1 MTGMTERTRRPLLAL
16 YAADAV
22 SLVGNVAALV
32 AIPWFVLQ
40 ETGRPSLAGLV
51 GFFTF
56 LPPIVAGL
64 LGGALVDRLGFR
76 TASVLSDVSSAVA
89 VAALPLLHLTVGLD
103 LPVLYALVFVGAL
116 LDAPGATARRALLP
130 DVAELAGMRIER
142 ATGIREGIQRGSVLV
157 GAPLAG
163 VLVAAFGA
171 VEMLWLNAGSFL
183 VSAALIGAAVPA
195 AVRHEAAEDA
205 GRYFAQLASGL
216 RFVYRDRLVR
226 AVLLTV
232 LLTNFLD
239 APLTPVLMPVFVS
252 EAFGSPIS
260 LGLILGTFGGFA
272 LLSSLV
278 FVAVG
283 HRLPRR
289 KTFVLA
295 FMAASLPYVA
305 LSTLPSLPVTLVIA
319 AAWGL
324 AAGPLNP
331 ILGVVAYERVPPH
344 LRGRV
349 FGVGMAGSYAAI
361 PLGAL
366 LGGIV
371 VEAIGIQVTL
381 LGIGLCY
388 LAVTGYGLV
397 NPAFREMDAGDG
409 ARPTSSPGRAA

>member
-1 MTGMTERTRRPLLAL
+1 MPERTRKPLLAL
-16 YAADAV
+16 LAADAV

-40 ETGRPSLAGLV
+40 ETGRPALAGLV

-76 TASVLSDVSSAVA
+76 SASVLSDVSSAVA
-89 VAALPLLHLTVGLD
+89 VAAIPLLHATIGLA
-103 LPVLYALVFVGAL
+103 LPVLYALVFLGAL
-116 LDAPGATARRALLP
+116 LDAPGATARRSLLP

-142 ATGIREGIQRGSVLV
+142 ATGIREGIQRGSVMV

-163 VLVAAFGA
+163 VLVAVLGA
-171 VEMLWLNAGSFL
+171 VNVLWLNAGSFL
-183 VSAALIGAAVPA
+183 VSAALIAAAVPA
-195 AVRHEAAEDA
+195 AARHEGEDDV
-205 GRYFAQLASGL
+205 GPYLTRLRSGL

-226 AVLLTV
+226 AVLLMV

-239 APLTPVLMPVFVS
+239 APLTPVLMPVFAD
-252 EAFGSPIS
+252 EAFGSPVS
-260 LGLILGTFGGFA
+260 LGVILGTFGGFA
-272 LLSSLV
+272 LVSSLL
-278 FVAVG
+278 FGAIG

-289 KTFVLA
+289 RTFVVA
-295 FMAASLPYVA
+295 FLAASLPYLA

-319 AAWGL
+319 AWWGL

-331 ILGVVAYERVPPH
+331 ILAVVAYERVPPH
-344 LRGRV
+344 MRGRV

-371 VEAIGIQVTL
+371 VEVVGIQATLAAIGI
-381 LGIGLCY
+381 CY

-397 NPAFREMDAGDG
+397 NPAFREMDVRPAQHPP
-409 ARPTSSPGRAA
+409 ARSPSP

>member
-1 MTGMTERTRRPLLAL
+1 MPERTRKPLLAL
-16 YAADAV
+16 LAADAV

-40 ETGRPSLAGLV
+40 ETGRPALAGLV

-76 TASVLSDVSSAVA
+76 SASVLSDVSSAVA
-89 VAALPLLHLTVGLD
+89 VAAIPLLHATIGLA
-103 LPVLYALVFVGAL
+103 LPVLYALVFLGAL
-116 LDAPGATARRALLP
+116 LDAPGATARRSLLP

-142 ATGIREGIQRGSVLV
+142 ATGIREGIQRGSVMV

-163 VLVAAFGA
+163 VLVAVLGA
-171 VEMLWLNAGSFL
+171 VNVLWLNAGSFL
-183 VSAALIGAAVPA
+183 VSAALIAAAVPA
-195 AVRHEAAEDA
+195 AARHEGEDDV
-205 GRYFAQLASGL
+205 GPYLTRLRSGL

-226 AVLLTV
+226 AVLLMV

-239 APLTPVLMPVFVS
+239 APLTPVLMPVFAD
-252 EAFGSPIS
+252 EAFGSPVS
-260 LGLILGTFGGFA
+260 LGVILGTFGGFA
-272 LLSSLV
+272 LVSSLL
-278 FVAVG
+278 FGAIG

-289 KTFVLA
+289 RTFVVA
-295 FMAASLPYVA
+295 FLAASLPYLA

-319 AAWGL
+319 AWWGL

-331 ILGVVAYERVPPH
+331 ILAVVAYERVPPH
-344 LRGRV
+344 MRGRV

-371 VEAIGIQVTL
+371 VEVVGIQATLAAIGI
-381 LGIGLCY
+381 CY

-397 NPAFREMDAGDG
+397 NPAFREMDARPAQHPP
-409 ARPTSSPGRAA
+409 ARSPSP

>member
-1 MTGMTERTRRPLLAL
+1 MSERTRLPLFAL

-22 SLVGNVAALV
+22 SLVGNVTALV

-64 LGGALVDRLGFR
+64 FGGTLVDRLGFR
-76 TASVLSDVSSAVA
+76 TASVLSDVASAVA
-89 VAALPLLHLTVGLD
+89 VAALPLLHVTVGLE
-103 LPVLYALVFVGAL
+103 LPVLYALVFLGAL

-142 ATGIREGIQRGSVLV
+142 ATGIREGIQRGSLLV
-157 GAPLAG
+157 GAPVAG
-163 VLVAAFGA
+163 VLVAAIGA

-183 VSAALIGAAVPA
+183 VSAVLVGAAVPA
-195 AVRHEAAEDA
+195 AMRHEAEEDG
-205 GRYFAQLASGL
+205 GRYFEQLASGL
-216 RFVYRDRLVR
+216 RFVHRDRLIR

-252 EAFGSPIS
+252 EAFGSPVS

-272 LLSSLV
+272 LLSSLL
-278 FVAVG
+278 FGAVG
-283 HRLPRR
+283 HHLPRR
-289 KTFVLA
+289 RTFVLA
-295 FMAASLPYVA
+295 FMAASVPYVA

-331 ILGVVAYERVPPH
+331 LLGVVAYERVPAH
-344 LRGRV
+344 MRGRV

-361 PLGAL
+361 PLGAV
-366 LGGIV
+366 LGGVV
-371 VEAIGIQVTL
+371 VEAIGIQPTL
-381 LGIGLCY
+381 LAIGLCY
-388 LAVTGYGLV
+388 VAVTGYGLV
-397 NPAFREMDAGDG
+397 NPAFREMDY
-409 ARPTSSPGRAA
+409 PV

>member
-1 MTGMTERTRRPLLAL
+1 M
-16 YAADAV
+16 
-22 SLVGNVAALV
+22 

-40 ETGRPSLAGLV
+40 ETGRPTLAGLV

-76 TASVLSDVSSAVA
+76 AASVLADVSSAAA
-89 VAALPLLHLTVGLD
+89 VAAIPLLHALD
-103 LPVLYALVFVGAL
+103 ALSLPALYALVFLGAL

-163 VLVAAFGA
+163 VLVAAVG
-171 VEMLWLNAGSFL
+171 ELELLWLNTASFL
-183 VSAALIGAAVPA
+183 VSAALVSLAVPA
-195 AVRHEAAEDA
+195 ALRHEQEDDGA
-205 GRYFAQLASGL
+205 GYVARLRSGL
-216 RFVYRDRLVR
+216 RFVARDRLVR

-239 APLTPVLMPVFVS
+239 APLTPVLLPVFVD
-252 EAFGSPIS
+252 EAFGSPVS

-272 LLSSLV
+272 LVSSLAFGV
-278 FVAVG
+278 IG

-289 KTFVLA
+289 RTFVLA
-295 FMAASLPYVA
+295 FVAASLPYLA
-305 LSTLPSLPVTLVIA
+305 LSALPSLPVTLAIA
-319 AAWGL
+319 AWWGL

-331 ILGVVAYERVPPH
+331 VLGVVAYERVPPH
-344 LRGRV
+344 MRGRV
-349 FGVGMAGSYAAI
+349 FGVGAAGSFAAI

-366 LGGIV
+366 LGGVV
-371 VEAIGIQVTL
+371 VEAVGIQATL
-381 LGIGLCY
+381 VGIGACY
-388 LAVTGYGLV
+388 VLVTGFGLV
-397 NPAFREMDAGDG
+397 NPAFREMD
-409 ARPTSSPGRAA
+409 PTAAD

>member
-1 MTGMTERTRRPLLAL
+1 MPERSRRPLVAL
-16 YAADAV
+16 LAADAV

-40 ETGRPSLAGLV
+40 ETGRPALAGLV

-76 TASVLSDVSSAVA
+76 TASVVSDVASAVA
-89 VAALPLLHLTVGLD
+89 VAAIPLLHVTVGLD
-103 LPVLYALVFVGAL
+103 LPVLYALVFLGAL
-116 LDAPGATARRALLP
+116 FDAPGATARRSLLP
-130 DVAELAGMRIER
+130 DVAGLAGMRLER

-163 VLVAAFGA
+163 VLVATIGA
-171 VEMLWLNAGSFL
+171 VEVMWLNAASFL
-183 VSAALIGAAVPA
+183 VSAVAIALVVPA
-195 AVRHEAAEDA
+195 AVRHADAEEDA
-205 GRYFAQLASGL
+205 ARYFSRLASGL

-239 APLTPVLMPVFVS
+239 APLTPVLLPVFAT
-252 EAFGSPIS
+252 EAFGSPVS

-272 LLSSLV
+272 LLSSLL
-278 FVAVG
+278 FSALG

-289 KTFVLA
+289 RTFVLA
-295 FMAASLPYVA
+295 FVAASLPYVA
-305 LSTLPSLPVTLVIA
+305 LSTLPSLPVTLAIA

-331 ILGVVAYERVPPH
+331 ILGVVAYERVPAH
-344 LRGRV
+344 MRGRV
-349 FGVGMAGSYAAI
+349 FGVAMAGSYAAI

-366 LGGIV
+366 LGGLV
-371 VEAIGIQVTL
+371 VEAVGIAATL
-381 LGIGLCY
+381 LGIGVCY

-397 NPAFREMDAGDG
+397 NPAFREMDAPTVTTPP
-409 ARPTSSPGRAA
+409 ARSPSP

>member
-1 MTGMTERTRRPLLAL
+1 MTRRRTPLVAL
-16 YAADAV
+16 FGADAV
-22 SLVGNVAALV
+22 SLVGNAMALV

-40 ETGRPSLAGLV
+40 ETGRPALAGLV

-76 TASVLSDVSSAVA
+76 SASVLSDVASGAAV
-89 VAALPLLHLTVGLD
+89 VAIPLLHVTVGLQ
-103 LPVLYALVFVGAL
+103 LPVLYALVFLGAL
-116 LDAPGATARRALLP
+116 LDAPGATARRSLLP

-142 ATGIREGIQRGSVLV
+142 ATGIREAIQRGSLLV

-163 VLVAAFGA
+163 VLIASLGA
-171 VEMLWLNAGSFL
+171 VNVLWLNAGSFL
-183 VSAALIGAAVPA
+183 VSAALVGAAVPA
-195 AVRHEAAEDA
+195 ALRHQADDGA
-205 GRYFAQLASGL
+205 GRYLAQLASGI
-216 RFVYRDRLVR
+216 RFVYHDRLVR

-239 APLTPVLMPVFVS
+239 APLTPVLMPVFAS
-252 EAFGSPIS
+252 EAFGSAVS
-260 LGLILGTFGGFA
+260 LGVVLGTFGGFA

-278 FVAVG
+278 FGVVG

-289 KTFVLA
+289 RTFVLA

-319 AAWGL
+319 AWWGV

-331 ILGVVAYERVPPH
+331 VLGVVAYERVPPH
-344 LRGRV
+344 MRGRV

-366 LGGIV
+366 LGGVV
-371 VEAIGIQVTL
+371 VEAVGIQTTL

-388 LAVTGYGLV
+388 LAVTGFGLV
-397 NPAFREMDAGDG
+397 NPAFREMDALRAGG
-409 ARPTSSPGRAA
+409 APQQSG

>member
-1 MTGMTERTRRPLLAL
+1 MPDPTRRPLYAL
-16 YAADAV
+16 FAADAV

-40 ETGRPSLAGLV
+40 ETGRPALAGLV
-51 GFFTF
+51 GFFAF

-76 TASVLSDVSSAVA
+76 TASIVADLSSAAA
-89 VAALPLLHLTVGLD
+89 VAAIPLLHATVGLS
-103 LPVLYALVFVGAL
+103 LAALYALVFLGAL

-130 DVAELAGMRIER
+130 DVAELGRMRIER

-163 VLVAAFGA
+163 VLVAGLGA
-171 VEMLWLNAGSFL
+171 IEMLWLNAASFL
-183 VSAALIGAAVPA
+183 ISATLVGRAVPA
-195 AVRHEAAEDA
+195 AVRHEQEDD
-205 GRYFAQLASGL
+205 GGGYFARLASGL
-216 RFVYRDRLVR
+216 RFVRRDRLIR

-239 APLTPVLMPVFVS
+239 APLTPVLLPVFVD
-252 EAFGSPIS
+252 EAFGSPVS
-260 LGLILGTFGGFA
+260 LGFILGTFGGFA
-272 LLSSLV
+272 LLSSLA
-278 FVAVG
+278 FSAIG

-289 KTFVLA
+289 RTFVLA
-295 FMAASLPYVA
+295 FIAASVPYLALASLPP
-305 LSTLPSLPVTLVIA
+305 LGVTLAIA

-331 ILGVVAYERVPPH
+331 VLGVVAYERVPAH

-349 FGVGMAGSYAAI
+349 FGVGAAGSFAAI

-366 LGGIV
+366 LGGV
-371 VEAIGIQVTL
+371 AVEA
-381 LGIGLCY
+381 LGIRLTLVGIGACY
-388 LAVTGYGLV
+388 LAVTAFGLV
-397 NPAFREMDAGDG
+397 NPAFREMDRPPGGG
-409 ARPTSSPGRAA
+409 APDLIDA

>member
-1 MTGMTERTRRPLLAL
+1 MAERTRRPLLAL
-16 YAADAV
+16 LAADAV

-40 ETGRPSLAGLV
+40 ETGRPALAGLV

-76 TASVLSDVSSAVA
+76 TASVVSDVSSALA
-89 VAALPLLHLTVGLD
+89 VAAIPLLHLTVGLA
-103 LPVLYALVFVGAL
+103 LPVLYALVFLGAL
-116 LDAPGATARRALLP
+116 LDAPGATARRSLLP

-142 ATGIREGIQRGSVLV
+142 ATGIREGIQRGSFLV

-163 VLVAAFGA
+163 VLVASLGA
-171 VEMLWLNAGSFL
+171 VEVLWLNAGSFL
-183 VSAALIGAAVPA
+183 VSAALIGVAVPPA
-195 AVRHEAAEDA
+195 LRHEAEEDG
-205 GRYFAQLASGL
+205 GRYFSQLASGL
-216 RFVYRDRLVR
+216 RFVYGDRLIR

-239 APLTPVLMPVFVS
+239 APLTPVLMPVFAS
-252 EAFGSPIS
+252 EAFGSPVS
-260 LGLILGTFGGFA
+260 LGVILGTFGGFA

-278 FVAVG
+278 FGAIG

-289 KTFVLA
+289 RTFVLA
-295 FMAASLPYVA
+295 YAAASLPYLA

-331 ILGVVAYERVPPH
+331 VLAVVAYERVPPH
-344 LRGRV
+344 MRGRV

-366 LGGIV
+366 LGGLV
-371 VEAIGIQVTL
+371 VEAVGIQTTL
-381 LGIGLCY
+381 LVIGACY
-388 LAVTGYGLV
+388 LTVTGYGLV
-397 NPAFREMDAGDG
+397 NPAFREMDERTA
-409 ARPTSSPGRAA
+409 GRAAPEI

>member
-1 MTGMTERTRRPLLAL
+1 MAERTRTPLLAL
-16 YAADAV
+16 LAADAV

-76 TASVLSDVSSAVA
+76 TASVVSDLSSSVA
-89 VAALPLLHLTVGLD
+89 VAGIPLLHLTVGLD
-103 LPVLYALVFVGAL
+103 LPVLYALVFLGAL

-130 DVAELAGMRIER
+130 DVAALAGMRLER
-142 ATGIREGIQRGSVLV
+142 ATGIREGIQRGSVMV

-163 VLVAAFGA
+163 VAVATLGA
-171 VEMLWLNAGSFL
+171 VNVLWLNAGSFL

-195 AVRHEAAEDA
+195 AVRHEPDAEDG

-226 AVLLTV
+226 AILLMV

-239 APLTPVLMPVFVS
+239 APLTPVLMPVFAD
-252 EAFGSPIS
+252 EAFGSPVS
-260 LGLILGTFGGFA
+260 LGVILGTFGGFG

-278 FVAVG
+278 FGAIG

-289 KTFVLA
+289 RTFVIAYLC
-295 FMAASLPYVA
+295 ASLPYLA
-305 LSTLPSLPVTLVIA
+305 LSMLPSLPVTLVIA

-344 LRGRV
+344 MRGRV
-349 FGVGMAGSYAAI
+349 FGVGTAGSYAAI

-366 LGGIV
+366 VGGVV
-371 VEAIGIQVTL
+371 VELIGIQTTL
-381 LGIGLCY
+381 AAIGVCY

-397 NPAFREMDAGDG
+397 NPAFREMDRRPGSGAPAGSAGQG
-409 ARPTSSPGRAA
+409 AR

>member
-1 MTGMTERTRRPLLAL
+1 MTGPTRRPLFAL
-16 YAADAV
+16 FAADAV

-40 ETGRPSLAGLV
+40 ETGRPALAGLV

-76 TASVLSDVSSAVA
+76 TASVLADLSSAAA
-89 VAALPLLHLTVGLD
+89 VAAIPLLYATVGLS
-103 LPVLYALVFVGAL
+103 LPALYTLVFLGAL

-142 ATGIREGIQRGSVLV
+142 ATGIREGIQRGSILV

-163 VLVAAFGA
+163 VLVAAMGA
-171 VEMLWLNAGSFL
+171 VEMLWLNAASFL
-183 VSAALIGAAVPA
+183 VSAALVGLVVPA
-195 AVRHEAAEDA
+195 ALRHEQEDDV
-205 GRYFAQLASGL
+205 GGYFARLRSGL
-216 RFVYRDRLVR
+216 RFVAHDRLVR

-239 APLTPVLMPVFVS
+239 APLTPVLLPVFVD
-252 EAFGSPIS
+252 EAFGSPVS

-272 LLSSLV
+272 LLSSLAFSV
-278 FVAVG
+278 IG
-283 HRLPRR
+283 HELPRR

-295 FMAASLPYVA
+295 FVAASLPYFA
-305 LSTLPSLPVTLVIA
+305 LSTLPSLPVTLVVA
-319 AAWGL
+319 AWWGL

-331 ILGVVAYERVPPH
+331 VLAVVAYERVPPH
-344 LRGRV
+344 MRGRV
-349 FGVGMAGSYAAI
+349 FGVAAAGSYAAI

-366 LGGIV
+366 LGGV
-371 VEAIGIQVTL
+371 LVEAVGIQATL
-381 LGIGLCY
+381 LAIGACY

-397 NPAFREMDAGDG
+397 NPAFREMD
-409 ARPTSSPGRAA
+409 RPPGREAPDSIGA

>member
-1 MTGMTERTRRPLLAL
+1 MTRRPLLAL
-16 YAADAV
+16 FAADAV

-64 LGGALVDRLGFR
+64 LGGAIVDRLGFR
-76 TASVLSDVSSAVA
+76 TVSVVADLSSAVA
-89 VAALPLLHLTVGLD
+89 VAAIPLLYGTVGLA
-103 LPVLYALVFVGAL
+103 LPVLYTFVFLGAL
-116 LDAPGATARRALLP
+116 LDAPGATARRSLLP

-171 VEMLWLNAGSFL
+171 VNVLWLNAASFL
-183 VSAALIGAAVPA
+183 LSAALIAAAVPA
-195 AVRHEAAEDA
+195 AMRHAQEDDG
-205 GRYFAQLASGL
+205 GRYLARLASGL
-216 RFVYRDRLVR
+216 RFVYHDRLIR

-239 APLTPVLMPVFVS
+239 APLAPVLLPVFADA
-252 EAFGSPIS
+252 AFGSPVS
-260 LGLILGTFGGFA
+260 LGVIFGTFGGFA
-272 LLSSLV
+272 LLSSLIFSV
-278 FVAVG
+278 VG

-289 KTFVLA
+289 RTFVVA
-295 FMAASLPYVA
+295 FFAASVPYLA
-305 LSTLPSLPVTLVIA
+305 LSTLPSLPVTLAIA

-331 ILGVVAYERVPPH
+331 VLGVVAYERVPAH
-344 LRGRV
+344 MRGRV

-366 LGGIV
+366 LGGFV
-371 VEAIGIQVTL
+371 VEAVGIQATL
-381 LGIGLCY
+381 LGIGVCY
-388 LAVTGYGLV
+388 LTVTGFGLV
-397 NPAFREMDAGDG
+397 NPAFREMDRAPAASASAAG
-409 ARPTSSPGRAA
+409 GRS

>member
-1 MTGMTERTRRPLLAL
+1 MPERTRTPLLAL

-76 TASVLSDVSSAVA
+76 TASILSDVSSSVA
-89 VAALPLLHLTVGLD
+89 VAAIPLLHVTVGLD
-103 LPVLYALVFVGAL
+103 LPVLYTLVFLGAL
-116 LDAPGATARRALLP
+116 LDAPGATARRSLLP
-130 DVAELAGMRIER
+130 DVAELAGMRLER
-142 ATGIREGIQRGSVLV
+142 ATGIREGIQRGSVMV

-163 VLVAAFGA
+163 VLVATLGA
-171 VEMLWLNAGSFL
+171 VNVLWLNAASFL
-183 VSAALIGAAVPA
+183 VSAVLVGAVVPA
-195 AVRHEAAEDA
+195 AARYEAEDDV
-205 GRYFAQLASGL
+205 GPYFARLASGL
-216 RFVYRDRLVR
+216 RFVFRDRLVR

-239 APLTPVLMPVFVS
+239 APLTPVLMPVFAD
-252 EAFGSPIS
+252 EAFGSPVS
-260 LGLILGTFGGFA
+260 LGVILGTFGGFA

-278 FVAVG
+278 FGAIG

-289 KTFVLA
+289 RTFVLA
-295 FMAASLPYVA
+295 FMFASLPYLA

-366 LGGIV
+366 LGGV
-371 VEAIGIQVTL
+371 AAEAVGIQTTL
-381 LGIGLCY
+381 LTIGVCY

-397 NPAFREMDAGDG
+397 NPAFREMDRRPGEEAG
-409 ARPTSSPGRAA
+409 AAGRAAA